1 MITYKQLKEVLD
13 IKQRKAAKRRMALLA
28 KKPSTQKKRERGKL
42 LQWSA
47 KKIHSKALK
56 LVRKFAM
63 QRAAG
68 KDRDISDL
76 TDQEKERLEVK
87 ADKLM
92 KGGKYK
98 GLVKKK
104 EKLVKAKHKEDM
116 AKAKAAKKEK
126 E

>member
-28 KKPSTQKKRERGKL
+28 KKPSTQKKREKGKL

-56 LVRKFAM
+56 LVRKFAT

-68 KDRDISDL
+68 KDKDISNL
-76 TDQEKERLEVK
+76 TDAEKQRLEIK
-87 ADKLM
+87 TDKLM

-98 GLVKKK
+98 ALVKKK
-104 EKLVKAKHKEDM
+104 EKVVKAKHKENM
-116 AKAKAAKKEK
+116 IKAKENKKE

>member
-1 MITYKQLKEVLD
+1 MITYNQFKEALD
-13 IKQRKAAKRRMALLA
+13 IIQRKAAKRRMALLA
-28 KKPSTQKKRERGKL
+28 KKPSTQKKRKKGKL

-47 KKIHSKALK
+47 KKVHSKALK
-56 LVRKFAM
+56 VVRKFAM
-63 QRAAG
+63 HRAAG
-68 KDRDISDL
+68 KDKDISNL
-76 TDQEKERLEVK
+76 TVAEKERLETK

-104 EKLVKAKHKEDM
+104 EKEVKAKHKEDM
-116 AKAKAAKKEK
+116 VKAKEKKQEK

>member
-1 MITYKQLKEVLD
+1 MITYKQLKEKLD
-13 IKQRKAAKRRMALLA
+13 LKQRKAAKRRMALLA
-28 KKPSTQKKRERGKL
+28 KKPSTQKKREKGKL
-42 LQWSA
+42 RPWSL

-68 KDRDISDL
+68 KDKDISNL
-76 TDQEKERLEVK
+76 TDQEKQRLEIK
-87 ADKLM
+87 TDKLM

-98 GLVKKK
+98 ALVKKK
-104 EKLVKAKHKEDM
+104 EKVVKAKHKEDM
-116 AKAKAAKKEK
+116 IKAKEKKKE

>member
-28 KKPSTQKKRERGKL
+28 KKPSTQKKREKGKL
-42 LQWSA
+42 RPWSL

-56 LVRKFAM
+56 LVRKFAT

-68 KDRDISDL
+68 KDKDISNL
-76 TDQEKERLEVK
+76 TDAEKQRLEIK
-87 ADKLM
+87 TDKLM

-98 GLVKKK
+98 ALVKKK
-104 EKLVKAKHKEDM
+104 EKVVKAKHKEDM
-116 AKAKAAKKEK
+116 IKAKEKKKE

>member
-13 IKQRKAAKRRMALLA
+13 VKQRKAAQRRMALLA
-28 KKPSTQKKRERGKL
+28 KKPSTQKKREKGKL

-47 KKIHSKALK
+47 KKVHSKATK
-56 LVRKFAM
+56 VVRKFAM

-68 KDRDISDL
+68 KDKDISNL
-76 TDQEKERLEVK
+76 TDAEKQRLEIK
-87 ADKLM
+87 TDKLM

-98 GLVKKK
+98 ALVKKK
-104 EKLVKAKHKEDM
+104 EKVVKAKHKEDM
-116 AKAKAAKKEK
+116 IKAKEKKKE

>member
-28 KKPSTQKKRERGKL
+28 KKPSTQKKREKGKL

-68 KDRDISDL
+68 KDKDISNL
-76 TDQEKERLEVK
+76 TDQEKQRLEIK
-87 ADKLM
+87 TDKLM

-98 GLVKKK
+98 ALVKKK
-104 EKLVKAKHKEDM
+104 EKVVKAKHREDM
-116 AKAKAAKKEK
+116 IKAKAKKQEK

>member
-1 MITYKQLKEVLD
+1 MITYKQLKEKLD
-13 IKQRKAAKRRMALLA
+13 LKQRKAAKRRMAILA

-68 KDRDISDL
+68 KDRDISNL
-76 TDQEKERLEVK
+76 TDKEKERLEIK
-87 ADKLM
+87 TDKLM

>member
-1 MITYKQLKEVLD
+1 MITYKQLKEKLD
-13 IKQRKAAKRRMALLA
+13 LKQRKAAKRRMQLLA
-28 KKPSTQKKRERGKL
+28 KKPSTQKKREKGKL
-42 LQWSA
+42 LQLSS

-56 LVRKFAM
+56 LVRKFAT

-68 KDRDISDL
+68 KDKDISNL
-76 TDQEKERLEVK
+76 TDKEKERLEIK
-87 ADKLM
+87 TDKLM

-116 AKAKAAKKEK
+116 IKAKEKKKEG
-126 E
+126 

>member
-1 MITYKQLKEVLD
+1 MITYKQFKEVLD

-28 KKPSTQKKRERGKL
+28 KKPSTQKKREKGKL

-47 KKIHSKALK
+47 KKVHSKALK
-56 LVRKFAM
+56 VVRKFAM
-63 QRAAG
+63 HRAAG
-68 KDRDISDL
+68 KDKDISNL
-76 TDQEKERLEVK
+76 TDQEKQRLEIK
-87 ADKLM
+87 TDKLM

-104 EKLVKAKHKEDM
+104 EKVVKAKHKEDM
-116 AKAKAAKKEK
+116 IKAKEKKKE

>member
-28 KKPSTQKKRERGKL
+28 KKPSTQKKREKGKL
-42 LQWSA
+42 RPWA
-47 KKIHSKALK
+47 IKKIHSKALK
-56 LVRKFAM
+56 VVRKFAM

-68 KDRDISDL
+68 KDKNISNL
-76 TDQEKERLEVK
+76 TDQEKQRLEIK
-87 ADKLM
+87 TDKLM

-98 GLVKKK
+98 ALVKKK
-104 EKLVKAKHKEDM
+104 EKVVKAKHKEDM
-116 AKAKAAKKEK
+116 IKAKEKKKE

>member
-1 MITYKQLKEVLD
+1 MITYKQLKEKLD
-13 IKQRKAAKRRMALLA
+13 LKQRKAAKRRMQLLA
-28 KKPSTQKKRERGKL
+28 KKPSTQKKREKSKL
-42 LQWSA
+42 RPWSA

-56 LVRKFAM
+56 VVRKFAM

-68 KDRDISDL
+68 KDKDISNL
-76 TDQEKERLEVK
+76 SVGEKEKLEVK
-87 ADKLM
+87 TDKLM

-116 AKAKAAKKEK
+116 AKAKEAKKEK

>member
-28 KKPSTQKKRERGKL
+28 KKPSTQKKREKGKL

-56 LVRKFAM
+56 VVRKFAM

-68 KDRDISDL
+68 KDKDISNL
-76 TDQEKERLEVK
+76 SVGEKEKLEVK
-87 ADKLM
+87 TDKLM

-116 AKAKAAKKEK
+116 AKAKEAKKEK

>member
-1 MITYKQLKEVLD
+1 MITYKQLKEKLD
-13 IKQRKAAKRRMALLA
+13 LKQRKAAKRRMAILA

-42 LQWSA
+42 LHWSA

-68 KDRDISDL
+68 KDRDISNL
-76 TDQEKERLEVK
+76 TDKEKERLEIK
-87 ADKLM
+87 TDKLM

-116 AKAKAAKKEK
+116 LKAKEKKKEK

>member
-1 MITYKQLKEVLD
+1 MITYKQLKEKLD
-13 IKQRKAAKRRMALLA
+13 LKQRKAAKRRMAILA

-56 LVRKFAM
+56 LVRKFAT

-68 KDRDISDL
+68 KDKDISNL
-76 TDQEKERLEVK
+76 TDAEKQRLEIK
-87 ADKLM
+87 TDKLM

-98 GLVKKK
+98 ALVKKK
-104 EKLVKAKHKEDM
+104 EKVVKAKHKEDM
-116 AKAKAAKKEK
+116 IKAKEKKKE

>member
-13 IKQRKAAKRRMALLA
+13 IKQRKAAKRRMQLLA
-28 KKPSTQKKRERGKL
+28 KKPSTQKKREKSKL
-42 LQWSA
+42 RPWSA

-56 LVRKFAM
+56 VVRKFAT

-68 KDRDISDL
+68 KDKDISNL
-76 TDQEKERLEVK
+76 TDAEKQRLEIK
-87 ADKLM
+87 TDKLM

-98 GLVKKK
+98 ALVKKK
-104 EKLVKAKHKEDM
+104 EKVVKAKHREDM
-116 AKAKAAKKEK
+116 IKAKEKKKE

>member
-1 MITYKQLKEVLD
+1 MITYKQLKEKLD
-13 IKQRKAAKRRMALLA
+13 LKQRKAAKRRMALLA
-28 KKPSTQKKRERGKL
+28 KKPSTQKKREKGKL

-56 LVRKFAM
+56 VVRKFAM
-63 QRAAG
+63 QKAAG
-68 KDRDISDL
+68 KDKDISNL
-76 TDQEKERLEVK
+76 TSQEKEKLETR

-92 KGGKYK
+92 KGGKFK
-98 GLVKKK
+98 ALVKKK

-116 AKAKAAKKEK
+116 MKAKEKKKEK